1 MTPNFALSLSFEGI
15 ALLRRMGPRWALID
29 DVPLDHAD
37 FDSQVLNL
45 RDQAERLDPTGAQ
58 VALIIPNEQIRY
70 LDQLDLGGD
79 ELTRDAAIRTSLD
92 GATPYAVSDLNFDYV
107 VSGGRLQVAAVAR
120 ETLDE
125 AQSFAREHGFEPV
138 CFLAKAPEGAFDG
151 PVFFGKA
158 ANWGRLVTRPA
169 RAIAVVPAD
178 DAALRPLPKP
188 VVAEAAAPA
197 KQAAPVVEP
206 EPIVEPEPVAEPEPI
221 VEPAPVA
228 EAPVVEDKVAPE
240 VAAPPKPTP
249 QPEFHLK
256 PDPAPAVPFA
266 DDDTAQ
272 PDPAAPA
279 PRAPDVAPK
288 SDLPEKPLAKP
299 LAAPQAAP
307 KPVDKPLAAPVAS
320 APPAAAKPVSTK
332 PVSAKLEPTKPEP
345 IKPVAAPASARS
357 GAETDTPPAFST
369 IRAGRSLPESAA
381 PALTGEFKPRFTPVS
396 PRGTGTPEPAKP
408 DAADPKPTKAPA
420 GKETAKPSGNTGFF
434 ATPTASALLA
444 QAAAAVDEA
453 EADVPARPDAKP
465 VKKPVTKPVAKP
477 TSDATSK
484 RTELPPRLKARTKS
498 KAPAKSGLKALPKIA
513 AARAAGLAAAPS
525 RKPKAD
531 EAIAP
536 PVAARETDAAPA
548 AARKGARPN
557 PLAKLAAL
565 RGPRPKNTDIGGPD
579 FATGGGGGAATAS
592 PGHAMFGSSNERD
605 RMTVFGARDRDATG
619 GKPRYLGLLLT
630 ALLLLFLAGV
640 AAWASVFLDEGLARL
655 FRGKEEAPAS
665 AVASLPDAGDTGVVL
680 ESAAPAVVSPPTV
693 SLRPVAR
700 PAEGVRQ
707 AALDTPEVT
716 DTPPVAPLSVPIDPR
731 QLSPEE
737 AAASYAASGI
747 WQRAPVKPMTPPA
760 DGVEDIY
767 AASID
772 PSIQIFDAVALP
784 DAKELERE
792 AALADPGL
800 PPPAGLTFDFDQ
812 RDVVRATP
820 EGALTPDGLRIFT
833 GRPPVIPPLRGDNT
847 SAAPDPDTPEGAA
860 PIPRLRPQARPSDII
875 EQRERSQL
883 RGITRTELASI
894 RPTMRPR
901 TVQEQAELDTPD
913 ATDQAVARSLVPVS
927 RPRNM
932 EAIVEQADRSIA
944 PAAVQTAAVAAV
956 APRTVAPSIPSS
968 TSVARSAT
976 LENAI
981 NLKKINLIGV
991 YGTSDNRR
999 ALVRLANGKYQK
1011 VKVGDRLDGGQVT
1024 AISEEALRYSKGNKN
1039 LTLEMPSG

>member
-29 DVPLDHAD
+29 DVPLDHDD

-79 ELTRDAAIRTSLD
+79 EITRDTAIRASLD

-107 VSGGRLQVAAVAR
+107 VSGGRLQVAAVAN

-138 CFLAKAPEGAFDG
+138 CFLAKAPDDSFDG

-158 ANWGRLVTRPA
+158 ANWGRVVTRPA
-169 RAIAVVPAD
+169 RAIEIVPAD
-178 DAALRPLPKP
+178 AAALRPLPKP
-188 VVAEAAAPA
+188 ELANAPA
-197 KQAAPVVEP
+197 PKPVKQP
-206 EPIVEPEPVAEPEPI
+206 EPEPEPV
-221 VEPAPVA
+221 VQDV
-228 EAPVVEDKVAPE
+228 PVVEKEPVVEEQGVEDQTGLDSALDALDSDASEPDDQISDVLAPKPI
-240 VAAPPKPTP
+240 AHPKPTP

-256 PDPAPAVPFA
+256 PDPAPAAQVQSTPPPA
-266 DDDTAQ
+266 EKDAAQ
-272 PDPAAPA
+272 PDPGAPKAPAA
-279 PRAPDVAPK
+279 PRAPIAP
-288 SDLPEKPLAKP
+288 PAAPAAAKP
-299 LAAPQAAP
+299 LAAPSMDAP
-307 KPVDKPLAAPVAS
+307 QVPRQPLVNPL
-320 APPAAAKPVSTK
+320 APPAAATPKT
-332 PVSAKLEPTKPEP
+332 PELSQ
-345 IKPVAAPASARS
+345 AAPPAAAPSGP
-357 GAETDTPPAFST
+357 GAESDRPPAFST
-369 IRAGRSLPESAA
+369 IRAGRSLPGGSA

-396 PRGTGTPEPAKP
+396 PRGSGMPEPADP
-408 DAADPKPTKAPA
+408 TSADPKPS
-420 GKETAKPSGNTGFF
+420 GKTGFF

-444 QAAAAVDEA
+444 QAAAAVDATEA
-453 EADVPARPDAKP
+453 AATTGPDGKPAAGAAP
-465 VKKPVTKPVAKP
+465 
-477 TSDATSK
+477 K
-484 RTELPPRLKARTKS
+484 RTELPPRLKARA
-498 KAPAKSGLKALPKIA
+498 KAPAKSGLKALPKTV
-513 AARAAGLAAAPS
+513 AARAAGLAATPT
-525 RKPKAD
+525 RKPKTD
-531 EAIAP
+531 EGIAP
-536 PVAARETDAAPA
+536 PVAAREAAPIA
-548 AARKGARPN
+548 VPARKGPRPN

-565 RGPRPKNTDIGGPD
+565 RGPRPNAEIGGPA
-579 FATGGGGGAATAS
+579 FATGGAAAATAS
-592 PGHAMFGSSNERD
+592 PGHAMFGSSEERD
-605 RMTVFGARDRDATG
+605 RMTVFGARDRDATR

-630 ALLLLFLAGV
+630 ALLLMFLLGV

-655 FRGKEEAPAS
+655 FRSNDDAPAS
-665 AVASLPDAGDTGVVL
+665 AVASLPDGADTGVVL
-680 ESAAPAVVSPPTV
+680 ESATPAVVSPPVV

-700 PAEGVRQ
+700 PAEDVRL

-716 DTPPVAPLSVPIDPR
+716 DAPPVAPLSVPIDPR
-731 QLSPEE
+731 QLTSEE
-737 AAASYAASGI
+737 AAATYAATGI
-747 WQRAPVKPMTPPA
+747 WQRSPVKPMTPPA

-833 GRPPVIPPLRGDNT
+833 GRPPVIPPLRGENT
-847 SAAPDPDTPEGAA
+847 SAAPDPDAPDGAA
-860 PIPRLRPQARPSDII
+860 PVPRVRPRARPSDII
-875 EQRERSQL
+875 QQRERSQL

-894 RPTMRPR
+894 RPTMRPK

-913 ATDQAVARSLVPVS
+913 ATEQAVVRSLVPVG

-932 EAIVEQADRSIA
+932 DAIVDRADRSIA
-944 PAAVQTAAVAAV
+944 PSPVQTAAVAV

-1024 AISEEALRYSKGNKN
+1024 AIGEDALRYSKGSRN
-1039 LTLEMPSG
+1039 LTLQMPSG

>member
-29 DVPLDHAD
+29 DVPLDHDD
-37 FDSQVLNL
+37 FDSQVLDL

-79 ELTRDAAIRTSLD
+79 EITRDTAIRASLD
-92 GATPYAVSDLNFDYV
+92 GATPYAVSELNFDYV
-107 VSGGRLQVAAVAR
+107 VSGGRLQVAAVAN

-138 CFLAKAPEGAFDG
+138 CFLAKAPDDSFDG

-158 ANWGRLVTRPA
+158 ANWGRVVTRPA
-169 RAIAVVPAD
+169 RAIEIVPAD
-178 DAALRPLPKP
+178 AAALRPLPKP
-188 VVAEAAAPA
+188 ELANAPA
-197 KQAAPVVEP
+197 PKPVKQP
-206 EPIVEPEPVAEPEPI
+206 EPEPV
-221 VEPAPVA
+221 PVVQDV
-228 EAPVVEDKVAPE
+228 PVVEKEPLVEEQGVEEQPDPGLTSLAQDTDAQQPDLFVPE
-240 VAAPPKPTP
+240 AQASELVTPKPIAAPKLTP

-256 PDPAPAVPFA
+256 PDPAPAAQVQSTPPPA
-266 DDDTAQ
+266 EQDAAQ
-272 PDPAAPA
+272 PDPGAPKAPAA
-279 PRAPDVAPK
+279 PRAPIAPPAAP
-288 SDLPEKPLAKP
+288 SAAKP
-299 LAAPQAAP
+299 LAAPSMDAPQVPP
-307 KPVDKPLAAPVAS
+307 KPLANPLAEPLAAPAAATPKTPDLPQ
-320 APPAAAKPVSTK
+320 APPPA
-332 PVSAKLEPTKPEP
+332 
-345 IKPVAAPASARS
+345 VAPSS
-357 GAETDTPPAFST
+357 PGAETDKPPAFST
-369 IRAGRSLPESAA
+369 IRAGRSLPGGSA
-381 PALTGEFKPRFTPVS
+381 PALTGEFKPRFTPVG
-396 PRGTGTPEPAKP
+396 PRGSGMPEPA
-408 DAADPKPTKAPA
+408 DSTSADPKP
-420 GKETAKPSGNTGFF
+420 SGRTGFF

-444 QAAAAVDEA
+444 QAAAAVDATEVA
-453 EADVPARPDAKP
+453 ATTGPDAKP
-465 VKKPVTKPVAKP
+465 AAGAAP
-477 TSDATSK
+477 K
-484 RTELPPRLKARTKS
+484 RTELPPRLKARA
-498 KAPAKSGLKALPKIA
+498 KAPAKSGLKALPKA
-513 AARAAGLAAAPS
+513 VAARAAGLAATPT
-525 RKPKAD
+525 RKPKTD
-531 EAIAP
+531 EGIAP
-536 PVAARETDAAPA
+536 PVAAREAAPIA
-548 AARKGARPN
+548 VPARKGPRPN

-565 RGPRPKNTDIGGPD
+565 RGPRPNAEIGGPA
-579 FATGGGGGAATAS
+579 FATGGAAAATAS
-592 PGHAMFGSSNERD
+592 PGRAMFGSSNERD
-605 RMTVFGARDRDATG
+605 RMTVFGARDRDTTG

-630 ALLLLFLAGV
+630 ALLLMFLLGV

-655 FRGKEEAPAS
+655 FRSNDDAPAS
-665 AVASLPDAGDTGVVL
+665 AVASLPDGADTGVVL
-680 ESAAPAVVSPPTV
+680 ESATPAVVSPPVV

-700 PAEGVRQ
+700 PAEDVRL

-716 DTPPVAPLSVPIDPR
+716 DAPPVAPLSVPIDPR
-731 QLSPEE
+731 QLTSEE
-737 AAASYAASGI
+737 AAATYAATGI
-747 WQRAPVKPMTPPA
+747 WQRSPVKPMTPPA

-833 GRPPVIPPLRGDNT
+833 GRPPVIPPLRGETT
-847 SAAPDPDTPEGAA
+847 SAAPDPDAPDGAA
-860 PIPRLRPQARPSDII
+860 PVPRVRPQARPSDII
-875 EQRERSQL
+875 QQRERSQL

-894 RPTMRPR
+894 RPTMRPK

-913 ATDQAVARSLVPVS
+913 ATEQAVVRSLVPVG

-932 EAIVEQADRSIA
+932 DAIVDRADRSIA
-944 PAAVQTAAVAAV
+944 PSPVQTAAVAV

-1024 AISEEALRYSKGNKN
+1024 AIGEDALRYSKGSRN
-1039 LTLEMPSG
+1039 LTLQMPSG